1 MIIGAGLWF
10 LSVIWCLAY
19 YSAWDDKFFGMLDLK
34 FPCVTGASEECR
46 LAARD
51 IIARSGSAVPTYYPI
66 LFWIGFGAMGVGLVQ
81 GRMQRRSS
89 PGSKTGP

>member
-1 MIIGAGLWF
+1 
-10 LSVIWCLAY
+10 
-19 YSAWDDKFFGMLDLK
+19 
-34 FPCVTGASEECR
+34 
-46 LAARD
+46 
-51 IIARSGSAVPTYYPI
+51 VPTYYPI